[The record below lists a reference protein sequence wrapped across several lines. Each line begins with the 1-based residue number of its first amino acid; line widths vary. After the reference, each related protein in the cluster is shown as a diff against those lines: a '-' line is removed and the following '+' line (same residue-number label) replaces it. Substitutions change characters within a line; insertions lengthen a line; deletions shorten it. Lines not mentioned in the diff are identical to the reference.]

1 MSFINKLT
9 RKFGAATPPVSS
21 QSWPE
26 SAFSAEQHQQR
37 NHQFTTAYQAISDPQ
52 QAFDFCRTQADE
64 GVVQALY
71 LLALQYEQGDG
82 QQSFLQEAL
91 SCYHRAAQCGH
102 AESLF
107 NLGLLQLQG
116 TSGKP
121 NAVLA
126 FNYFEQAAKLG
137 LAQAQYNLASMLDQ
151 GSGCFQD
158 QAAAFS
164 WYNKAAEQGYTQAWN
179 NIAVMYYQGEGVPQ
193 DKLQAYAWTLLA
205 AKAGVEEAI
214 AAEPEMTQAL
224 SSTEVLVG
232 KAQFEHLQ
240 QGFVQFLPIDLRMS
254 G

>member
-1 MSFINKLT
+1 MSFINELT
-9 RKFGAATPPVSS
+9 RKFGAVTPPVSS

-26 SAFSAEQHQQR
+26 TAFSAEQHQLR
-37 NHQFTTAYQAISDPQ
+37 NSQFTAAYQAITDPL
-52 QAFDFCRTQADE
+52 QAYDFCRTQADE
-64 GVVQALY
+64 GVVRALY
-71 LLALQYEQGDG
+71 LLALQYEKGDG
-82 QQSFLQEAL
+82 EKIFLQEAL

-137 LAQAQYNLASMLDQ
+137 LVQAQYNLACMLDQ
-151 GSGCFQD
+151 GAGCFQN
-158 QAAAFS
+158 QASAFS

-179 NIAVMYYQGEGVPQ
+179 NIAVMYYQGDGVPQ

-205 AKAGVEEAI
+205 AKAGVTEAI

-224 SSTEVLVG
+224 TSTEVLVG

-240 QGFVQFLPIDLRMS
+240 QGYVQFLPIDVRMN